1 VQTAIRFSSSS
12 PLCQHTLSSRPL
24 AALPRRFSSFWTDP
38 QVINENWQNRAT
50 SAPPTFPSNAAES
63 PLSVLPHAIRDTIVR
78 TEAKEL
84 EFYPGNQIHDL
95 RRLEPHHMAEFN
107 DAGPI
112 TMRGGMGGDFSM
124 NLDNGVSGGS
134 GATKKKPRSSRDAA
148 AIKRRC
154 VSTACIACRR
164 RKSKCDGNTPSC
176 AACSS
181 VYGTG
186 EWMEKPS
193 KSVY

>member
-1 VQTAIRFSSSS
+1 
-12 PLCQHTLSSRPL
+12 
-24 AALPRRFSSFWTDP
+24 
-38 QVINENWQNRAT
+38 
-50 SAPPTFPSNAAES
+50 
-63 PLSVLPHAIRDTIVR
+63 
-78 TEAKEL
+78 
-84 EFYPGNQIHDL
+84 
-95 RRLEPHHMAEFN
+95 MAGFN
-107 DAGPI
+107 DVGPI
-112 TMRGGMGGDFSM
+112 TMQEEIGGEDSM
-124 NLDNGVSGGS
+124 NLDNGFAVGS

-186 EWMEKPS
+186 G
-193 KSVY
+193 